1 VKERTVPMRRCIG
14 CMESKEKNQLVR
26 IAAYEG
32 VITVDTTGRAKGRG
46 AYLCKDSS
54 ECLEKAYKRRALE
67 RSLSVS
73 VTEEQKNAIFDQL
86 KSINER

>member
-1 VKERTVPMRRCIG
+1 MKERTVPMRRCIG

-86 KSINER
+86 KSIKER

>member
-1 VKERTVPMRRCIG
+1 MKERNVPMRRCIG
-14 CMESKEKNQLVR
+14 CMESKEKNQLMR

-32 VITVDTTGRAKGRG
+32 IITVDPTGRAKGRG
-46 AYLCKDSS
+46 AYLCRDNS

-67 RSLSVS
+67 RSLGVN

-86 KSINER
+86 KNLNER

>member
-1 VKERTVPMRRCIG
+1 MKERTVPMRRCIG

>member
-1 VKERTVPMRRCIG
+1 MKDRSVPMRRCIG

-32 VITVDTTGRAKGRG
+32 VVTVDTTGRAKGRG
-46 AYLCKDSS
+46 AYICKGGS

-67 RSLSVS
+67 RSLSVN
-73 VTEEQKNAIFDQL
+73 VTEEQKNAIFEQL
-86 KSINER
+86 KNINER

>member
-1 VKERTVPMRRCIG
+1 MKERTVPMRRCIG

-54 ECLEKAYKRRALE
+54 DCLEKAYKRRALE